1 MCTPG
6 CVDNTLATHHDVC
19 TPRCV
24 DTGWTIQHLLHSV
37 SVDTMLAA
45 LHAGC
50 TPRWLHTTLA
60 PILGEWKE
68 SSPVLIKWFSGTFKR
83 KPSTSASPNR
93 CKPLSGVKCQ
103 CSRPKSTRTLHL
115 EFSTADITKWPQIYA
130 RGAICAYM
138 QGIRSLAIAKRFRNN
153 CVLCQNVRTIFNS
166 TRRQYLRASEI

>member
-1 MCTPG
+1 MHTRLCGQYIGHTPW
-6 CVDNTLATHHDVC
+6 CVHTTLCGHRMNYTAS
-19 TPRCV
+19 
-24 DTGWTIQHLLHSV
+24 I
-37 SVDTMLAA
+37 A
-45 LHAGC
+45 LCQCGHHAGC
-50 TPRWLHTTLA
+50 TARWLHTTLA